1 MRYDDRL
8 LTVLN
13 QPAGDRRDAAVRWR
27 QLVDLIAR
35 AGPNSASP
43 IVARA
48 IDEIQ
53 QQRPQIDE
61 NLRAAAARAIAAL
74 PLPLALLELFA
85 SDRLAVCAPVLASAS
100 LDEGQW
106 RALIAVADPETSRF
120 IETLHPE
127 LRPEPA
133 IGPAQELE
141 PAPPSAR
148 RSRTA
153 PAAPDEP
160 LDLTEPYV
168 EAPEQAPATEHS
180 QALHELVE
188 RIERRQRDRRAKQ
201 KSIAAK
207 APAPGASSLFR
218 WECGP
223 SGEIAWVEGAARGPL
238 IGRSLARPE
247 ESAGNRVDPDVV
259 RAFSLRAP
267 FRDAVLTVAGDGPVA
282 GEWRISGL
290 PAFEP
295 ADGRFAGYR
304 GVALRETHGAPLGEA
319 VEDLLADPD
328 SLRELVH
335 EIKTPLNAIIGFAEI
350 IDGQYLGPAD
360 HRYRE
365 RAAEIV
371 GQARLLLTAID
382 DLDFAA
388 KTHSASAGE
397 QPRANLG
404 QLVER
409 LAPSLRELAVARGVD
424 LDCSRAAGT
433 MPALVEPEIADRL
446 IFRLAN
452 AVIER
457 AVAGEHLR
465 LSVDSA
471 RAHYKVSVSRAAA
484 LKGLSDEQLFGS
496 RSKTASGPL
505 AEEFS
510 LRLVRGLAR
519 IAGAE
524 LASSAAAISLVFKR
538 G

>member
-1 MRYDDRL
+1 VRYDDRL

-27 QLVDLIAR
+27 QLVDLVAR

-48 IDEIQ
+48 IDEIREQ
-53 QQRPQIDE
+53 GASVDE
-61 NLRAAAARAIAAL
+61 DLRAATARAVAAL

-85 SDRLAVCAPVLASAS
+85 SDRLAVCAPLLAAAT
-100 LDEGQW
+100 LDDAQW
-106 RALIAVADPETSRF
+106 RALLAVADDETSRF
-120 IETLHPE
+120 IEALHPE
-127 LRPEPA
+127 LRPEPVA
-133 IGPAQELE
+133 DSSDLPEPPLP
-141 PAPPSAR
+141 PAPGGQA
-148 RSRTA
+148 
-153 PAAPDEP
+153 AAPSQADEP
-160 LDLTEPYV
+160 LDLIEPYV
-168 EAPEQAPATEHS
+168 EAPEPAAGS
-180 QALHELVE
+180 GQSLHALVE

-201 KSIAAK
+201 KKAA
-207 APAPGASSLFR
+207 ASVSTGTPSLFR

-238 IGRSLARPE
+238 IGRSLARAE
-247 ESAGNRVDPDVV
+247 ESAGNQVDSEVV

-267 FRDAVLTVAGDGPVA
+267 FRDAMLTVAGDGPVA

-295 ADGRFAGYR
+295 SDGRFAGYR
-304 GVALRETHGAPLGEA
+304 GVALRETHIAPLGDV

-350 IDGQYLGPAD
+350 IDGQFLGPAD

-388 KTHSASAGE
+388 KTQSASGGA

-409 LAPSLRELAVARGVD
+409 LAPSLRDLAAARGVE
-424 LDCSRAAGT
+424 LDCSRATGP
-433 MPALVEPEIADRL
+433 MPALVEPELADRL
-446 IFRLAN
+446 IFRFAKAL
-452 AVIER
+452 IER
-457 AVAGEHLR
+457 AGEGDHLR

-471 RAHYKVSVSRAAA
+471 RGSYKVSVSRPAA
-484 LKGLSDEQLFGS
+484 LQGLGDEELYGS
-496 RSKTASGPL
+496 RAGSGRG
-505 AEEFS
+505 AVSEEFS

-524 LASSAAAISLVFKR
+524 LKTSSSAISLVFKR